1 MNTKRIRNFCIIAH
15 IDHGKSTL
23 ADRLMEHTRTLSS
36 RELKEQVLDNMDL
49 ERERGIT
56 IKASAVT
63 LAYTRDGKEY
73 ILNLIDTPGHVD
85 FSYEVSRSLA
95 ACEGVLLL
103 VDASQGVEAQTVANT
118 FLALEHNLEIVP
130 VINKVDLQQAR
141 PDEVIEEM
149 EHTLGVLPGEV
160 VRVSAKTGLGVEDV
174 LDAVIDRIPPPQGD
188 GAAPLRALIFD
199 SVYDGYRGVIVYVRI
214 VDGSLKSGDKV
225 YMMKTKQTF
234 EVTEVGVFRPSL
246 AAVKMLGTGEVGY
259 FVANIKTIQDVEVGD
274 TVTYFKGRAAEP
286 LPGYQKPLP
295 MVYCGLYPTMDTD
308 LVPLRAALEKLAL
321 NDSSFTFEPEQS
333 PALGFGFRCGFLGLL
348 HMEIVQE
355 RLERESNVNLIQTAP
370 SVTYEILTRTGGT
383 LIIDNPDKVPPVS
396 DIEEFREPVVDI
408 KIIFPAE
415 YMGVVMQLAEERRGK
430 YKETEYLSQKRVILN
445 YELPLAEMI
454 FDFHDRLKSA
464 TRGYGTLDYTFI
476 GYKRADL
483 VKLDIFIGG
492 KTVDA
497 LSSIVHRDDAYSRG
511 KKSVKKLREEIPRH
525 MFEVAIQAAIG
536 SRVIARESIKAL
548 RKNVTAKCYGGD
560 VTRKR
565 KLLEK
570 QKAGKKRM
578 KSVGSVEIPQEAFL
592 SVMGTSTNE

>member
-23 ADRLMEHTRTLSS
+23 ADRLLEYTRTLSS

-63 LAYTRDGKEY
+63 LTYTRDGKEY
-73 ILNLIDTPGHVD
+73 LLNFIDTPGHVD

-95 ACEGVLLL
+95 ACEGALLL
-103 VDASQGVEAQTVANT
+103 ADASQGVEAQTVANT
-118 FLALEHNLEIVP
+118 FLALEHDLEIVP
-130 VINKVDLQQAR
+130 AVNKVDLRQAR
-141 PDEVIEEM
+141 PEEVIEEM
-149 EHTLGVLPGEV
+149 EHTLGVLPEEV
-160 VRVSAKTGLGVEDV
+160 IRVSAKTGLGVEEV
-174 LDAVIDRIPPPQGD
+174 LDAIIDRVPPPGGD
-188 GAAPLRALIFD
+188 SAAPLRALIFD
-199 SVYDGYRGVIVYVRI
+199 SVYDGYRGVIVYVR
-214 VDGSLKSGDKV
+214 VFDGSLRPGDKI
-225 YMMKTKQTF
+225 YMMKTNRTY
-234 EVTEVGVFRPSL
+234 EVTEVGIFKP
-246 AAVKMLGTGEVGY
+246 KMTPTKVLGTGEVGY
-259 FVANIKTIQDVEVGD
+259 FVANIKAIQDVEVGD
-274 TVTYFKGRAAEP
+274 TVTTFKNKAQEP
-286 LPGYQKPLP
+286 LQGYKKPLP

-370 SVTYEILTRTGGT
+370 SVTYEILTKEGDV

-396 DIEEFREPVVDI
+396 EIEEFREPVVDV
-408 KIIFPAE
+408 KIIFPVE
-415 YMGVVMQLAEERRGK
+415 YMGAVMKLAEERRGK
-430 YKETEYLSQKRVILN
+430 YKETEYLSQKRVILV
-445 YELPLAEMI
+445 YKLPLAEMI

-464 TRGYGTLDYTFI
+464 TRGYGTMDYTFI
-476 GYKRADL
+476 GYARADL
-483 VKLDIFIGG
+483 VKLDILIAG

-497 LSSIVHRDDAYSRG
+497 LSSIAHRDNAYDRG
-511 KKSVKKLREEIPRH
+511 RRSVKKLREEIPRQ

-536 SRVIARESIKAL
+536 SRVIARESIKPL

-570 QKAGKKRM
+570 QKAGKKRL

-592 SVMGTSTNE
+592 SVMATNNE